1 MEVFSVISIV
11 CIPPVIIGGLFGMN
25 IPIPMQWD
33 YEWEAVGT
41 LTPFWILIGVMA
53 GLMIIFYLIIRV
65 IMVRTQ

>member
-11 CIPPVIIGGLFGMN
+11 CIPPSIIGGLFGMN